1 MTGYFGDE
9 NHAIGSIPLDEE
21 LGAVVVDACESH
33 PELHFRVV
41 VAERSSGAHTS

>member
-21 LGAVVVDACESH
+21 LCAVVVDAGESH
-33 PELHFRVV
+33 QQFDFGVRD
-41 VAERSSGAHTS
+41 G